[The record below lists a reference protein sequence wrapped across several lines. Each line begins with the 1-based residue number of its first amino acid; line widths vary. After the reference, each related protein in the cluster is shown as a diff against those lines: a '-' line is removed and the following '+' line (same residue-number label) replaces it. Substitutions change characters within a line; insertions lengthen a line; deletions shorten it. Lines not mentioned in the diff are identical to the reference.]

1 MMMTTPSRI
10 KPPLAAGLN
19 RASGLADRLAG
30 AWLLSEGTG
39 QVVHDF
45 SGYHRD
51 GTFSGGPLWQ
61 PASFGPTVEFDGN
74 NDWISMGNCLN
85 LGLDDITV
93 LVLVRY
99 STDQPEEY
107 QGDHIGAIAGKGY
120 LGPDSGYGLSVST
133 GNKIYWQ
140 VRNQSTVFSV
150 GSDGALND
158 GQWHVV
164 TAVCDRDSATGVRL
178 YIDGVRQSATANPT
192 SIAGLNLTS
201 PAAFAIG
208 SRQDSNLAWTW
219 DFLGRVGAVYVWK
232 RVLTETEIGQ
242 LYREPFALV
251 AHRRTAAAFAVPPGA
266 IIDLA
271 GVASGISWASASLQA
286 VRSLSGSATAHTA
299 AVGVLRR
306 ARPTMRQDE
315 SPWRREVLGNGM
327 TANAFKLGTMLTRGW
342 FWVRRGGCAALYR
355 GGSLREVDLSRIV
368 HVAGAESREIP
379 LPTSLSHPAGS
390 THCYLLRRFNDCG
403 HQERTTTAAVT
414 LRIEPDGQPA
424 PPTPNGIFDLKGEQ
438 IGGSRL
444 RLSWFYSPLDQE
456 TMPQEFN
463 IYWDSAT
470 GQVDLEDPIAT
481 IPYQGCRFYQ
491 YETASLDVGLYRFV
505 VRSCGA
511 DSVEG
516 LSSAMVTCPVIA
528 LGAEMPAIL
537 RSQVL

>member
-1 MMMTTPSRI
+1 MMITTPSRI
-10 KPPLAAGLN
+10 KPPTAAGLN

-30 AWLLSEGTG
+30 TWLLSEGTG
-39 QVVHDF
+39 QVVHDL

-51 GTFSGGPLWQ
+51 GTFGGGPLWQ
-61 PASFGPTVEFDGN
+61 PAPFGPAVAFDGTD
-74 NDWISMGNCLN
+74 DWISMGNCLN
-85 LGLDDITV
+85 LGIDDITV
-93 LVLVRY
+93 LVLVQY
-99 STDQPEEY
+99 SADQPEEW

-120 LGPDSGYGLSVST
+120 LGFDSGYGLSVGAGS
-133 GNKIYWQ
+133 KISWQ
-140 VRNQSTVFSV
+140 VRNQDTVFSV

-158 GQWHVV
+158 GQWHVA
-164 TAVCDRDSATGVRL
+164 TAVCDRDSVTGVRL
-178 YIDGVRQSATANPT
+178 YVDGVRQSATADPT

-208 SRQDSNLAWTW
+208 SRQDSNLAWAW

-251 AHRRTAAAFAVPPGA
+251 AHRRTAAAFAVLPGA

-271 GVASGISWASASLQA
+271 GVASGISSASASLQA
-286 VRSLSGSATAHTA
+286 VRNLSGSAAVQTA
-299 AVGVLRR
+299 AAGVLRR
-306 ARPTMRQDE
+306 ARRAVWQDE

-355 GGSLREVDLSRIV
+355 GDSLRDVDLSRIV
-368 HVAGAESREIP
+368 HVADPESREIP
-379 LPTSLSHPAGS
+379 LPTYLSHPAGS

-403 HQERTTTAAVT
+403 HQERTTTAAVI

-424 PPTPNGIFDLKGEQ
+424 PPAPNGIFDLKGEQ
-438 IGGSRL
+438 ISGSRL

-463 IYWDSAT
+463 IYWDSAAS
-470 GQVDLEDPIAT
+470 QVDLEHSIAT
-481 IPYQGCRFYQ
+481 IPYQGCKFYQ
-491 YETASLDVGLYRFV
+491 YETASLDAGLYRFV
-505 VRSCGA
+505 VRPRRA
-511 DSVEG
+511 DAVES
-516 LSSAMVTCPVIA
+516 LFTATVACPVAATI
-528 LGAEMPAIL
+528 LETAE
-537 RSQVL
+537 VLHSEVL